1 MVKIKICGLKRLEDI
16 EIVNKYKPDYIGF
29 VFADSK
35 RKVSHDLAFEMKNN
49 LSSDIVSVGV
59 FVDADIGE
67 IVDLFDRGVI
77 EIAQLHGLESE
88 DYIRNLKENTN
99 YKLKIINAIEM
110 SDEKDLLEYDNSL
123 SDYLLLDSGKGSGK
137 TFDWSLIRTD
147 LTKDFFLAGGIDIS
161 NVNHAIEEFNPFA
174 VDLSSSLET
183 DGFKDENKI
192 KEIMEVI
199 RWVMEDMANMVVNT
213 YLKH

>member
-199 RWVMEDMANMVVNT
+199 RWVEEDMVSMVDNT

>member
-1 MVKIKICGLKRLEDI
+1 MVKIKICGLRRLEDI
-16 EIVNKYKPDYIGF
+16 SIVNRYKPDYVGF

-35 RKVSHDLAFEMKNN
+35 RKVSHDFAYEMKSN

-67 IVDLFDRGVI
+67 IVELFDRGII

-88 DYIRNLKENTN
+88 DYINNLIENTN
-99 YKLKIINAIEM
+99 GELKIINAIEM
-110 SDEKDLLEYDNSL
+110 SDEKDLLEYDNSI

-137 TFDWSLIRTD
+137 TFDWGLIRKD
-147 LTKDFFLAGGIDIS
+147 LNKEFFLAGGINIS
-161 NVNHAIEEFNPFA
+161 NIADAIEEFNPYA
-174 VDLSSSLET
+174 IDLSSGVET

-192 KEIMEVI
+192 GEIMEVI
-199 RWVMEDMANMVVNT
+199 R
-213 YLKH
+213 

>member
-49 LSSDIVSVGV
+49 LASNIVSVGV
-59 FVDADIGE
+59 FVDADIDE
-67 IVDLFDRGVI
+67 IVELFDMGVI

-147 LTKDFFLAGGIDIS
+147 LTKDFFLAGGINIS
-161 NVNHAIEEFNPFA
+161 NVNSAIEEFNPFA

-183 DGFKDENKI
+183 DGFKDENKL

-199 RWVMEDMANMVVNT
+199 R
-213 YLKH
+213 